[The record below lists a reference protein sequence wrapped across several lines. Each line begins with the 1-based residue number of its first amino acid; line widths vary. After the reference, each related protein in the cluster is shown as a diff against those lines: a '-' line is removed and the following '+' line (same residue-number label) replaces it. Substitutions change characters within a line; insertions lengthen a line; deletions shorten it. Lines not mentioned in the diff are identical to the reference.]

1 MLGIDLGSNTL
12 RALEM
17 DKNFEKIAQYEFIIG
32 AAKNLNTSGKIG
44 DEAIS
49 NLREALRTLA
59 LKYELKEACIVAT
72 AAFRKASNARELF
85 EELKQEFGAEFR
97 IIDAKTEARLS
108 VLGMKTG
115 LLNLGLSGEFAYC
128 DLGGASCELSFKGVL
143 KSFDFGI
150 VTFYEKAELENLGQ
164 KLKINKTSLK
174 KYPHFIQKLKD
185 KKLKL
190 HFLIRDKRLCTLAFK
205 AFDELKGIK
214 KQLFKFKAKRI
225 VLNSGVPTSL
235 CALKLGLSYENY
247 DFTKING
254 KKLCVNDFLK
264 FGIKLWNMQENEA
277 REFVGNS
284 RKNYVVAGCFLFF
297 ALFEKQKLIVVDE
310 GLREGVC
317 IAKLKNMD
325 F

>member
-17 DKNFEKIAQYEFIIG
+17 DENFQKIAEYEFIIA
-32 AAKNLNTSGKIG
+32 AAKNLNITGKIG
-44 DEAIS
+44 DEAIL
-49 NLREALRTLA
+49 NLRKALQTLA
-59 LKYELKEACIVAT
+59 LKYELKNALIVAT
-72 AAFRKASNARELF
+72 AAFRKASNAKELF
-85 EELKQEFGAEFR
+85 LELKQEFGAEFK
-97 IIDAKTEARLS
+97 IIDAKTEAKLS

-115 LLNLGLSGEFAYC
+115 LLALGLSEEFAYC
-128 DLGGASCELSFKGVL
+128 DLGGASCELSFKGVF

-150 VTFYEKAELENLGQ
+150 ITFYEKAKPQNLSQ
-164 KLKINKTSLK
+164 KSTINKAYLK
-174 KYPHFIQKLKD
+174 KYPQFIQNLKD

-190 HFLIRDKRLCTLAFK
+190 HFLIQDKRLCSLAFR
-205 AFDELKGIK
+205 AFDELKEIK
-214 KQLFKFKAKRI
+214 KQLAKFKAKKI

-235 CALKLGLSYENY
+235 CALKLGLSYEDY

-254 KKLCVNDFLK
+254 KRLRVNDFLK
-264 FGIKLWNMQENEA
+264 FGIKLWNMRENEA

-284 RKNYVVAGCFLFF
+284 RKNYIVAGCFLLF
-297 ALFEKQKLIVVDE
+297 ALFEKQKLIVIDE

-317 IAKLKNMD
+317 IATLKNIA